1 MGHSTALLVA
11 TRGRSCNASVI
22 AFVAH
27 DTRVRALRAD
37 GVQEGEKYTLL
48 HELVDLGNSLVQCR
62 RVRGNIGLRQGQQVV
77 TDFSRKID
85 L

>member
-1 MGHSTALLVA
+1 MRHSAALLIA
-11 TRGRSCNASVI
+11 ARGRPCDASIV
-22 AFVAH
+22 ALVAH
-27 DTRVRALRAD
+27 NARVRALRAD
-37 GVQEGEKYTLL
+37 RVQEGEKYTLL

-77 TDFSRKID
+77 TDFSRQID